1 MLKRNGRAIR
11 QHWGIENQ
19 VHWSLYVTFNE
30 EYKSRIRS
38 FNSPQNLAFL
48 RRMALNVINQETALR
63 RSLRQK
69 KNRAAMNDDYMIQIQ
84 RVLVSS
90 LIEMLLP

>member
-19 VHWSLYVTFNE
+19 VHSTLEVTFNE
-30 EYKSRIRS
+30 DQCRIRS

-48 RRMALNVINQETALR
+48 RRMALNTINQEPALR
-63 RSLRQK
+63 RSLREK
-69 KNRAAMNDDYMIQIQ
+69 KNRAAMNDDYMMQ
-84 RVLVSS
+84 VLKCFCQA
-90 LIEMLLP
+90 

>member
-1 MLKRNGRAIR
+1 
-11 QHWGIENQ
+11 
-19 VHWSLYVTFNE
+19 
-30 EYKSRIRS
+30 
-38 FNSPQNLAFL
+38 
-48 RRMALNVINQETALR
+48 MALNAINQETALR

-69 KNRAAMNDDYMIQIQ
+69 KNRAAMNDDYMMQIQ

>member
-1 MLKRNGRAIR
+1 M
-11 QHWGIENQ
+11 
-19 VHWSLYVTFNE
+19 TFN

-63 RSLRQK
+63 GSLRQK
-69 KNRAAMNDDYMIQIQ
+69 KNRAAMNDDYMMQIQ